1 MAEVLDGVRN
11 RPGPITVIAVPP
23 VRGLAF
29 FADRERQDG
38 IDRWWSHVVPSNATP
53 VFILEHEPGLPRWL
67 PGLDGRAV
75 IGVEEP
81 AQAGAYAALEGVRVA
96 ELSLLALA
104 LTTLE
109 VCADLAAFRWDAQAR
124 LQRSLQPERAFRR
137 ARLRPADEVFV
148 TGRPVGPASHPIP
161 NVPHPPELREDLV
174 RQLSDTL
181 QRLRR
186 LRAAP

>member
-1 MAEVLDGVRN
+1 MAEVLDGVRS

-38 IDRWWSHVVPSNATP
+38 IDRWWSHVVPTNATP
-53 VFILEHEPGLPRWL
+53 IFILEHEPGLPRWL

-75 IGVEEP
+75 VGVDEA
-81 AQAGAYAALEGVRVA
+81 AQGGAYAALQGVRIA
-96 ELSLLALA
+96 ELSLLSLALA
-104 LTTLE
+104 TLD
-109 VCADLAAFRWDAQAR
+109 VCAGVAAFRRDAHTR

-137 ARLRPADEVFV
+137 ARLRSADEIFV
-148 TGRPVGPASHPIP
+148 TGRPVGPAPHPIP